1 MSRSR
6 LAPSRTLDL
15 PTPLT
20 CISLRLL
27 RPQPLT
33 YPQSSRVPHLHSRCA
48 SRLRVPAAPSA
59 KGRVFS
65 VPVTSSTLLALQYF
79 SFPVKHKDDFKK
91 QLGSKNLTC
100 VLHRY
105 FVSILPALAARSSRQ
120 STLCCLPDST
130 ILLLQPIARKKEL
143 ASKYIAKHKLTIQP
157 TSYHLSPLSSSS
169 FALHDRVTKLE
180 QNTLQFKIWITF
192 KTSHRTSLLHFKHF
206 VTHQLLTLPSA
217 LNSCSHCSSSCCC
230 SSSCYFCSS
239 CSYSYSC
246 YATSPP
252 LHKI

>member
-6 LAPSRTLDL
+6 PAPSRTLDL

-20 CISLRLL
+20 CILPRLS

-33 YPQSSRVPHLHSRCA
+33 YPRSSRVTHLHSRCA

-59 KGRVFS
+59 KGHVFS

-130 ILLLQPIARKKEL
+130 ILLLRPAARKKEL
-143 ASKYIAKHKLTIQP
+143 ASKYTARHKLTIQP
-157 TSYHLSPLSSSS
+157 TSCHLSPLSSSS
-169 FALHDRVTKLE
+169 LAPHHRVTNLQ

-192 KTSHRTSLLHFKHF
+192 KSSQTTSFLQFKHF
-206 VTHQLLTLPSA
+206 VTHQL
-217 LNSCSHCSSSCCC
+217 
-230 SSSCYFCSS
+230 
-239 CSYSYSC
+239 
-246 YATSPP
+246 
-252 LHKI
+252 